1 MQEPNHVTQL
11 HTRAANKRKLT
22 RIAIQDDPE
31 LRHKLVHALQTT
43 LDLQAL
49 LDIFIKYLD
58 RQVAIGGLNYR
69 HPARGIHLSLGKE
82 NLHHCDYR
90 LITPRDNLGEI
101 RFNRAKRFSEAEM
114 ACIESL
120 LGTLIYP
127 LRNALQYQDALKA
140 ALHDPLTGT
149 GNRVAMDTAVRR
161 ELQMAQRYGQSLSL
175 MMVDL
180 DYFKQINDRY
190 GHAVGDEVLHEVAQT
205 IMQVAR
211 ATDMTFRYGGEE
223 FAVLLSNTD
232 LEGAEII
239 AERVREA
246 IAELDIQQGDQRL
259 QVTASLG
266 LAQWQT
272 ETSAKQLFEQADKA
286 LYQAKHL
293 GRNRVATSR
302 PISTAIQA

>member
-1 MQEPNHVTQL
+1 MQDSNQVTPL
-11 HTRAANKRKLT
+11 PTASHLRRKAT
-22 RIAIQDDPE
+22 RIAIQEDPG

-49 LDIFIKYLD
+49 LEIFVKHLSP
-58 RQVAIGGLNYR
+58 QVEIGGLTYR
-69 HPARGIHLSLGKE
+69 HPARGLHLSLGRD

-101 RFNRAKRFSEAEM
+101 RFNRSKRFSEQEM

-127 LRNALQYQDALKA
+127 LRNALQYRDALQA
-140 ALHDPLTGT
+140 ALQDPLTGA

-161 ELQMAQRYGQSLSL
+161 ELQMAHRYNQPLTL

-180 DYFKQINDRY
+180 DHFKAINDSY

-205 IMQVAR
+205 LMLVAR
-211 ATDMTFRYGGEE
+211 NTDMTFRYGGEE

-232 LEGAEII
+232 LAGAAII
-239 AERVREA
+239 AERLRKALEA
-246 IAELDIQQGDQRL
+246 LEIEQGDQRL
-259 QVTASLG
+259 KITASFG
-266 LAQWQT
+266 LARYR
-272 ETSAKQLFEQADKA
+272 EGDSVKSLFEQADRA
-286 LYQAKHL
+286 LYQAKEQ
-293 GRNRVATSR
+293 GRNCVVAASA
-302 PISTAIQA
+302 PEAAFQA